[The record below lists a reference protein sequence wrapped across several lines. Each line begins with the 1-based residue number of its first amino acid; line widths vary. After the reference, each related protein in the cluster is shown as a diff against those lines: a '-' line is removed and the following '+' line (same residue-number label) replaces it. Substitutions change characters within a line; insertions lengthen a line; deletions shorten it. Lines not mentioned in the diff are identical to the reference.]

1 MKLRD
6 ANLQVYE
13 KNSFTYPPSCIL
25 PLFSKNAS
33 RLLLPKRLLK
43 CANKISFRKYE
54 QKVVPTGT
62 PRGVDLDLTSILSSY
77 VEDQISTN
85 FHVISTYFFGV
96 ISPIEKSMSFPHIF
110 FNAISLFEK
119 STLFPRTFF
128 GVILLIEKSTLFPH
142 TFFDVISMVEK
153 STLFPCTFFG
163 VISLFEKSALF
174 PLTIFDV
181 ISMLEKS
188 TLFPLYLFQCNY
200 SGRNIHVVST
210 YFIRRNFDGQKFDII
225 FGKLQANEN
234 IRGFPVFV
242 TLNSRLLQDCSL

>member
-25 PLFSKNAS
+25 PSFSKNAS

-62 PRGVDLDLTSILSSY
+62 PRGVDLDLTSILSSH

-85 FHVISTYFFGV
+85 FHVIFTYFFGV
-96 ISPIEKSMSFPHIF
+96 ISPIEKSMSFPCTF

-119 STLFPRTFF
+119 STLFPH
-128 GVILLIEKSTLFPH
+128 SS
-142 TFFDVISMVEK
+142 FDVISMVEK

-210 YFIRRNFDGQKFDII
+210 YFIRCNFDGQKLDII